1 MTRLFFLVW
10 ALTVTAGVAAEEP
23 HPGAAAFVDRVVAEY
38 GLDPERVHTLEL
50 TLLQHAGPA
59 TITLRPYARR
69 TVDAIDWRTRLVA
82 DSLTVRTFD
91 NYAASTSVGVEV
103 ASSLQFGKTLQVSLS
118 GNAYRMETN
127 GDNLANTL
135 TRDAFAVMGR
145 ANVRWTV
152 RPGLRLQLSQFYRSP
167 IDHGLGH
174 MDAFYRT
181 EASIE
186 QSFLDDRATLGLR
199 VSDPFDTSD
208 MGFEQTSASF
218 REQMTNNWQGRSVS
232 LSLSYQFGNPDNKPR
247 QQKPS
252 SQGGGMGVMGG
263 G

>member
-1 MTRLFFLVW
+1 
-10 ALTVTAGVAAEEP
+10 
-23 HPGAAAFVDRVVAEY
+23 
-38 GLDPERVHTLEL
+38 
-50 TLLQHAGPA
+50 
-59 TITLRPYARR
+59 
-69 TVDAIDWRTRLVA
+69 
-82 DSLTVRTFD
+82 
-91 NYAASTSVGVEV
+91 
-103 ASSLQFGKTLQVSLS
+103 
-118 GNAYRMETN
+118 
-127 GDNLANTL
+127 
-135 TRDAFAVMGR
+135 VMGR

-181 EASIE
+181 EASLE

-218 REQMTNNWQGRSVS
+218 REQTQQNWQGRSVS
-232 LSLSYQFGNPDNKPR
+232 LSFSYQFGNPDNKPR
-247 QQKPS
+247 QQKPQQ
-252 SQGGGMGVMGG
+252 QGGGMGIMGG